1 MAVGHGQLGVIDQM
15 LKRGTAFADPGV
27 DYFDRH
33 DADRQKR
40 QKRQLIKKLERLG
53 CKVTVEAEAA

>member
-40 QKRQLIKKLERLG
+40 QLIKQLERLG
-53 CKVTVEAEAA
+53 CEVTVEADAA